1 MNITNKFKWILVF
14 FFLFQSNLAAKASY
28 YLDFKYILNQSDAGK
43 KVQTTLKDK
52 LEKGI
57 KSLKD
62 KENLIREEEKKIIKQ
77 KKVLSPEEYKKTV
90 NELRK
95 KVSSLQKD
103 RNALIDTVARQRA
116 KARNE
121 LLKNVNTI
129 LSNYMKEKN
138 IGMVIDKKYLLLAD
152 ESLDITKDIMILL
165 NKRLKSI
172 KLN

>member
-121 LLKNVNTI
+121 LLKNVNPI